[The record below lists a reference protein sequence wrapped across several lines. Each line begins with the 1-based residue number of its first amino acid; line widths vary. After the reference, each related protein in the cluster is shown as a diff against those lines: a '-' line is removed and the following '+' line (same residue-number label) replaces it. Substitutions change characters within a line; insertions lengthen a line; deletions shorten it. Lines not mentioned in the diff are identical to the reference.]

1 MPLKSS
7 IFGFASL
14 GALTGALLIF
24 SSTPIAGTLLPLLF
38 GLTAAVGAFG
48 LSKADLG
55 KPENRDKIEL
65 VSKSAGALFVAC
77 LVTGVVSVAI
87 KPAVI
92 DHLNPPSETPIDVSD
107 SPDVAK
113 AVALRAKMLRLGATN
128 AEIAAAVKA
137 KADPAVLDQA
147 IQLLG
152 ENPLGASVTTNAPG
166 DAFQSLC
173 KGKFCQSVPYLF
185 PTPKDGAVANEVP
198 PVPYVGAL
206 GKTMERR
213 S

>member
-77 LVTGVVSVAI
+77 LVTGILSVAI

-92 DHLNPPSETPIDVSD
+92 AHLNPPPETPIDVSD

-147 IQLLG
+147 IKLLG
-152 ENPLGASVTTNAPG
+152 ENSLGAPGATNAPPG
-166 DAFQSLC
+166 AGAFQTSC
-173 KGKFCQSVPYLF
+173 EDGFCQPVPFKLAG
-185 PTPKDGAVANEVP
+185 PKDGGVAQVP
-198 PVPYVGAL
+198 DFVDAWR
-206 GKTMERR
+206 KAMEGG